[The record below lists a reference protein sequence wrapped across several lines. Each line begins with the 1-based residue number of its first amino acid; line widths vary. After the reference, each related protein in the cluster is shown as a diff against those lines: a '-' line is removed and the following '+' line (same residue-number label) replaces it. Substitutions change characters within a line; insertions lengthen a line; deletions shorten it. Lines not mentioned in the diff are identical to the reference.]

1 MNKEFTRLKDELS
14 AGRSVISFTSGVSM
28 EPLLHDK
35 RKKNATHVLIVPVS
49 GICQVG
55 DMTLALLSDGR
66 YILHRIIRVDKKQ
79 DKVFYVTRGDNC
91 VGCEYVPQEAVYG
104 VVSEIYYK
112 NNKTVKVTDSGYLRY
127 VKIWMRIFP
136 LRKFLKRCRGL
147 LGRVYRK
154 VKRVLSKNP

>member
-35 RKKNATHVLIVPVS
+35 RKKNATHVLIVPIT

-55 DMTLALLSDGR
+55 DMPLALLPDGR
-66 YILHRIIRVDKKQ
+66 YILHRIIRIDKKQ
-79 DKVFYVTRGDNC
+79 DKVIYVTRGDNC

-104 VVSEIYYK
+104 VVREIYYK
-112 NNKTVKVTDSGYLRY
+112 NDKTVKVTDKKYQRY
-127 VKIWMRIFP
+127 VKLWMRLYPI
-136 LRKFLKRCRGL
+136 RKFFMRCNGL
-147 LGRVYRK
+147 LVRVYRK
-154 VKRVLSKNP
+154 LLLMFKV

>member
-35 RKKNATHVLIVPVS
+35 RKKNATHVLIVPVT

-55 DMTLALLSDGR
+55 DMPLALLPDGR
-66 YILHRIIRVDKKQ
+66 YILHRIIRVNKKQ
-79 DKVFYVTRGDNC
+79 DKVIYVTRGDYC

-104 VVSEIYYK
+104 VVREIYHK
-112 NNKTVKVTDSGYLRY
+112 NNKTVKVTDKKYQRY
-127 VKIWMRIFP
+127 VKLWMRLYPI
-136 LRKFLKRCRGL
+136 RKFFMRCRGL
-147 LGRVYRK
+147 IGRVYRK
-154 VKRVLSKNP
+154 VKRLLS